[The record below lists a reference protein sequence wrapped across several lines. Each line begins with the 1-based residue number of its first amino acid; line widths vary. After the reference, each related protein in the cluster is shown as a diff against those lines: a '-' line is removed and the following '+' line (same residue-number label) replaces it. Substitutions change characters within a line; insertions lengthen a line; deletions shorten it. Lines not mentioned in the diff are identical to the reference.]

1 MVCDADSAVNSAA
14 FNQLVTSK
22 GFHHFN
28 GFGCSIDALPSV
40 PPMGKLTD
48 NFSNNNSKRHMCVIY
63 FISFDVFLMF
73 RFVASFVEST
83 STSIEWPIVQLYPFD
98 AVGKWSAYV
107 TGSELQPI
115 HSWCSGSHF
124 GRWTQIE
131 SSLMRVFALR
141 CPKLHSNW
149 LVVAL
154 LLRWCRQ
161 HPMSAVE
168 KVVVE
173 PMAEAVSAP
182 LPISIESIR
191 LSFFRKSTR
200 KNWGKEKTATHVN
213 YINGNLMVC
222 DCIDKN
228 FNKTNY

>member
-1 MVCDADSAVNSAA
+1 
-14 FNQLVTSK
+14 
-22 GFHHFN
+22 
-28 GFGCSIDALPSV
+28 
-40 PPMGKLTD
+40 
-48 NFSNNNSKRHMCVIY
+48 MCVCIIY
-63 FISFDVFLMF
+63 FISFIVCLTF
-73 RFVASFVEST
+73 RFVPSFVEST

-228 FNKTNY
+228 LNNTNY